1 SFFKKSPSESGLDP
15 LTGAVAILTTVVL
28 QHFAGRAT
36 LPPAQSGPA
45 VARFLL
51 PPPPPPPTLSLKPLP
66 TTTTMKVDQESLNCT
81 ANAIVYRAEK
91 STGASQAESDVFSD
105 PVADDDDD
113 DFQDEQEVADTLDDN
128 DDDSE
133 YSDEDTG
140 SDDGDDLPGH
150 GSSGNGDDDGDSNNN
165 DNGSEDSGSS
175 DTAGDG
181 KRTDGDDPEDPPP
194 PDSFTDVDD
203 DPEDTPTLENVAIA
217 ILDILFMLALMYR
230 RFFEDLISRHQE
242 VELAEVVDYVE
253 EVDVVT
259 SLDIIENTVPAV
271 IPTTHLTPH
280 LIITGVVF
288 FMTLKLRGSLKM
300 DTKIGQISA
309 STNDSRDEEATAEKP
324 SQAAVKS
331 VVKPPVARDPMGG
344 FVSPTPK
351 PKQPREVMVEK
362 ASV

>member
-1 SFFKKSPSESGLDP
+1 MDP
-15 LTGAVAILTTVVL
+15 ALVDLLT
-28 QHFAGRAT
+28 R
-36 LPPAQSGPA
+36 
-45 VARFLL
+45 LL
-51 PPPPPPPTLSLKPLP
+51 G
-66 TTTTMKVDQESLNCT
+66 T
-81 ANAIVYRAEK
+81 ANAVVYCAKK
-91 STGASQAESDVFSD
+91 SDGASQAESDVSSD

-113 DFQDEQEVADTLDDN
+113 DFQDEQEVAETLDEN
-128 DDDSE
+128 DDDIE

-140 SDDGDDLPGH
+140 SDDADDLPGH

-242 VELAEVVDYVE
+242 VELAEVADCVE

-300 DTKIGQISA
+300 DTKIGQISP
-309 STNDSRDEEATAEKP
+309 STNESRDGEATAEKP
-324 SQAAVKS
+324 SQVAVKS

-351 PKQPREVMVEK
+351 PMRVKQPREVMVEK
-362 ASV
+362 ASVPNEEAPTPTLLPEDDPIPPDFLRWAEHNARKTGTVATAEKPSQAAVKSVV